1 MPDTNEKKLFN
12 HTEESYSGS
21 FTNDVLEQYKLYV
34 QSAENVSARRVSTMR
49 YLLTLN
55 TAIVALYG
63 FGIANSEYIYLL
75 IPVGAVGIVVSLA
88 SRLIIRSY
96 SDLNTVKFK
105 LIHEMEQHLPV
116 ALYDYEWQ
124 IAEEGRGKTYRPVS
138 HIEMS
143 IPILF
148 IFIHILALCFVVAQM
163 TIGSTLGYAGL

>member
-1 MPDTNEKKLFN
+1 MPDPKEAKLFN
-12 HTEESYSGS
+12 YTEESYSGS
-21 FTNDVLEQYKLYV
+21 FTTDVLEQYKLYV

-63 FGIANSEYIYLL
+63 FGIANLEYIYLL
-75 IPVGAVGIVVSLA
+75 IPVGIVGIVVSLA
-88 SRLIIRSY
+88 SRLIIQSY

-124 IAEEGRGKTYRPVS
+124 IAEEGRGKKYRPVS
-138 HIEMS
+138 HIEMF

-148 IFIHILALCFVVAQM
+148 ILIHSLALCFVVVQM
-163 TIGSTLGYAGL
+163 TVGTLGYAGL

>member
-21 FTNDVLEQYKLYV
+21 FTTDVLEQYKLYV

-63 FGIANSEYIYLL
+63 FGIANPEYIYLL
-75 IPVGAVGIVVSLA
+75 IPVGAVGIVVSIA
-88 SRLIIRSY
+88 SRMIIRSY
-96 SDLNTVKFK
+96 SGLNAVKFK
-105 LIHEMEQHLPV
+105 LIHEMEQRLPV
-116 ALYDYEWQ
+116 ALYDYEWHM
-124 IAEEGRGKTYRPVS
+124 AEEGRGKTYRPVS
-138 HIEMS
+138 HVEMF

-148 IFIHILALCFVVAQM
+148 ILIHVVVLGFVVVQM
-163 TIGSTLGYAGL
+163 TLGSTLGYAGL